1 MPTGDNF
8 HQKDWR
14 ACWFGYIC
22 QRFSPTIKL
31 LNMMKRLSILAFAL
45 LFVTVVSAQ
54 HKRRVLLEE
63 FTNASCGPCASQNP
77 IFNTTVA
84 ANMQYLTPI
93 KYQTSWPG
101 FDPMNIQTQ
110 VDVAPRVTYYNVSG
124 VPSLQQNGTLD
135 IFPLT
140 SYSSAMIQAAYNTVT
155 PVTMTLTHAYNATYD
170 SVLINVSVKSDAA
183 LSGTIKLRVAV
194 VEDEIV
200 FAFAPGSNGE
210 KDFYQIM
217 RKMLP
222 NGAGTTAGNF
232 TAGQTK
238 DYSFAWKLA
247 NFYDL
252 NQMSVAAFLQNDLTK
267 EVYQSVR
274 SEPLPTIPADG
285 VQLVAENLMGC
296 APGYTPSFTIR
307 NTSNEEL
314 TSAHVRYRQGVG
326 AWSDVNWTGSLL
338 PGESGKVPLSNIVIN
353 SNTSTSVELRVLS
366 SNLGIRSNLI
376 DGGTFLKI
384 TASVGAAQA
393 LPISEAFQG
402 AGFPPAGWLANNAGV
417 NGWKLATNAGAG
429 STNSARC
436 NFFDMEKG
444 LVAIFH
450 TPKLDLTNAVDA
462 TTLKFDHAYAYKNI
476 LNFDS
481 LRIEITADC
490 GQTWQTLLNDGKL
503 GLSTA
508 PLHGGVTGWLPQD
521 SEWRSNELDI
531 SSFNGQPEVLI
542 RFVGKAGSGN
552 NLFIDNVNITTTVG
566 TKELALSAFNMV
578 PNPTRDYAELRFGLE
593 TAQNIQLSVYSAE
606 GALVQSQLLGEL
618 ASGEHRVVMNAI
630 KLASGNY
637 RVVLQS
643 NEGLSQTQWV
653 VVK

>member
-1 MPTGDNF
+1 MLAADKF
-8 HQKDWR
+8 DQKDWG
-14 ACWFGYIC
+14 AYCVSYIC
-22 QRFSPTIKL
+22 ERFSPTIKL

-77 IFNTTVA
+77 TFNTTVA

-93 KYQTSWPG
+93 KYQTNWPG
-101 FDPMNIQTQ
+101 FDPMNVQTQ
-110 VDVAPRVTYYNVSG
+110 ADVAPRVTYYAVSG

-140 SYSSAMIQAAYNTVT
+140 TYSSAMIQSAYNNLT
-155 PVTMTLTHAYNATYD
+155 PVTMTLTHAFNATYD

-183 LSGTIKLRVAV
+183 LNGTLKLRVAV
-194 VEDEIV
+194 IEDEIV
-200 FAFAPGSNGE
+200 FPTAPGSNGE

-222 NGAGTTAGNF
+222 NGAGTTTGNF
-232 TAGQTK
+232 TAGQVK
-238 DYSFAWKLA
+238 NYSFAWKLA

-252 NQMSVAAFLQNDLTK
+252 NQMSVAAFLQNDVTK

-274 SEPLPTIPADG
+274 SEPLPTLPEDG
-285 VQLVAENLMGC
+285 VQVNAENLLGC
-296 APGYTPSFTIR
+296 APGYSPSFTLT
-307 NTSNEEL
+307 NTSTEEL
-314 TSAHVRYRQGVG
+314 TSANVSYRQGTG
-326 AWSDVNWTGSLL
+326 AWSILNWTGSLL
-338 PGESGKVPLSNIVIN
+338 AGESTKVTLSNIVLN
-353 SNTSTSVELRVLS
+353 SNSSTSVELRVIS

-376 DGGTFLKI
+376 TGSTFLKI
-384 TASVGAAQA
+384 TASVGSAQA
-393 LPISEAFQG
+393 LPISDDFQG

-436 NFFDMEKG
+436 NFFDMAKG
-444 LVAIFH
+444 DLAIFY

-462 TTLKFDHAYAYKNI
+462 TTFKFDHAYAYKNI

-481 LRIEITADC
+481 LRIEITSDC
-490 GQTWQTLLNDGKL
+490 GETWQTLLNDGKL
-503 GLSTA
+503 GLATA
-508 PLHGGVTGWLPQD
+508 PIHGGVTGWLPTD
-521 SEWRSNELDI
+521 TEWRSNEFDI
-531 SSFNGQPEVLI
+531 SSYNGQPEVLI
-542 RFVGKAGSGN
+542 RFVGKSGSGN

-566 TKELALSAFNMV
+566 TKELTLSAFNMV
-578 PNPTRDYAELRFGLE
+578 PNPTRDNAELRFGLE
-593 TAQNIQLSVYSAE
+593 TAQNIQLFVYSAE

-618 ASGEHRVVMNAI
+618 ASGEHRVLMNAG
-630 KLASGNY
+630 KLPSGSY
-637 RVVLQS
+637 RVVIQG
-643 NEGLSQTQWV
+643 NEGLAQTQWV

>member
-1 MPTGDNF
+1 
-8 HQKDWR
+8 
-14 ACWFGYIC
+14 
-22 QRFSPTIKL
+22 
-31 LNMMKRLSILAFAL
+31 MKRLSILAFAL

-77 IFNTTVA
+77 TFNATVA

-101 FDPMNIQTQ
+101 FDPMNVQTQ
-110 VDVAPRVTYYNVSG
+110 VDVAPRVTYYAVSG
-124 VPSLQQNGTLD
+124 VPNLQQNGTLD

-140 SYSSAMIQAAYNTVT
+140 TYSPAMIQSAYNNLT
-155 PVTMTLTHAYNATYD
+155 PVTMTLTHAFNATYD

-183 LSGTIKLRVAV
+183 LNGTLKLRVAV
-194 VEDEIV
+194 IEDEIV
-200 FAFAPGSNGE
+200 FPTAPGSNGE

-238 DYSFAWKLA
+238 NYSFAWKLA

-252 NQMSVAAFLQNDLTK
+252 NQMSVAAFLQDDLTK
-267 EVYQSVR
+267 EVLQSVR
-274 SEPLPTIPADG
+274 SEPLPTIPEDG
-285 VQLVAENLMGC
+285 VQVFTENLLGC
-296 APGYTPSFTIR
+296 APGYSPSFTLM
-307 NTSNEEL
+307 NSGNAEL
-314 TSAHVRYRQGVG
+314 TSAHVRYRQGTG
-326 AWSDVNWTGSLL
+326 AWSDLNWTGSLL
-338 PGESGKVPLSNIVIN
+338 PGESTKVTLSNIVSN
-353 SNTSTSVELRVLS
+353 SNSSTSVELRVIS

-376 DGGTFLKI
+376 NGGTFLKI
-384 TASVGAAQA
+384 TASVGTAQS
-393 LPISEAFQG
+393 LPISDDFQG

-436 NFFDMEKG
+436 NFFDMAKG
-444 LVAIFH
+444 DLAIFY

-462 TTLKFDHAYAYKNI
+462 TTFKFDHAYAYKNI

-481 LRIEITADC
+481 LRVEITSDC
-490 GQTWQTLLNDGKL
+490 GVTWQTLLNDGKL

-508 PLHGGVTGWLPQD
+508 PLHGGVTGWLPMD
-521 SEWRSNELDI
+521 TEWRSNEFDI
-531 SSFNGQPEVLI
+531 SSYNGQPEVLI
-542 RFVGKAGSGN
+542 RFVGKSGSGN

-578 PNPTRDYAELRFGLE
+578 PNPTRDNAELRFGLE
-593 TAQNIQLSVYSAE
+593 TAQNIQLHVYSAE

-618 ASGEHRVVMNAI
+618 ASGEHRVLMNAG
-630 KLASGNY
+630 KLPSGSY
-637 RVVLQS
+637 RVVLQG
-643 NEGLSQTQWV
+643 NGGLAQTQWV